1 MGTTLK
7 RFVTSRRPDAG
18 TCCRRRWR
26 AWRLHCQAAPE
37 SQLRRAGLLA
47 EPLEHLPPE
56 LKLGRQRT
64 AGLQLRQLFLQ
75 RLRYAGQQLWEF
87 ERALA
92 PRLERV
98 FGRGPE
104 TSRTGSKPQQHRF
117 SLLWR
122 ELKGMCRGTRTDV
135 LILVLQQ
142 RKKMSGCPTAAKLTI
157 GTCNPVVRAIGSAMV
172 PSGQC
177 LSVSHCRLPVF
188 LNEHLDARSLEAP
201 HTHGMAP
208 CMAMRRFI
216 EERPVYGKPAPETMG
231 GPASPPLCLLR

>member
-1 MGTTLK
+1 
-7 RFVTSRRPDAG
+7 VRPGA
-18 TCCRRRWR
+18 R
-26 AWRLHCQAAPE
+26 AFR
-37 SQLRRAGLLA
+37 RRAGLLA

-56 LKLGRQRT
+56 LKLCRQRT

-157 GTCNPVVRAIGSAMV
+157 GTCNPVVSAIGSSMV
-172 PSGQC
+172 PSSQC

-188 LNEHLDARSLEAP
+188 LS
-201 HTHGMAP
+201 
-208 CMAMRRFI
+208 MAMRRFI

-231 GPASPPLCLLR
+231 GPASPPLSLLR